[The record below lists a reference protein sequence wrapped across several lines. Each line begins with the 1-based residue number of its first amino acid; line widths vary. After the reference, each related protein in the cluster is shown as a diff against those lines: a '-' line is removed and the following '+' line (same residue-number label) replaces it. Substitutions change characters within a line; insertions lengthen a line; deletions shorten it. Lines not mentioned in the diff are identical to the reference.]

1 MHSKSSSFSSSSSSS
16 AAAAGAASSAG
27 GWWCGCWCCYKPGLP
42 SPTFSL
48 PLKSALAFLAAVKQ
62 PNQTQTKTN
71 QKQKQKQNSCPQTVV
86 PKQGSSQTVPV
97 K

>member
-1 MHSKSSSFSSSSSSS
+1 MHSKSSSFSSSSSS
-16 AAAAGAASSAG
+16 AAGAAASSAG

-62 PNQTQTKTN
+62 PNQTQTKPN
-71 QKQKQKQNSCPQTVV
+71 QSKPKTKTKQLSPNSCPQAE
-86 PKQGSSQTVPV
+86 
-97 K
+97 